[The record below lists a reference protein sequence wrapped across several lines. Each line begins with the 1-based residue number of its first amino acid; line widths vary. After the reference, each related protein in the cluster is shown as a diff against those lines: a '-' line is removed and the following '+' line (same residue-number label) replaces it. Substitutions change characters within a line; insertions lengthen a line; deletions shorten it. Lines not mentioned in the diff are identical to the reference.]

1 MTRASRPSCLACLA
15 GLAASALLAAC
26 GDTTTLPL
34 TLLNLDRPVDVSFA
48 CYGGMRLT
56 KGSANADATQPLVQ
70 TAMPT
75 AACDAL
81 SPTLTPRANRD
92 PMDPMDPGTGTE
104 VAPVPVPGQ
113 GPVDMRTPVP
123 AWYAFIL
130 QSSSG
135 TVAVATWVAR
145 SSEKMTGGVSDQGG
159 DFSVLDADPLTPG
172 KNAISIGEDPV
183 AIITDKAG
191 CFEVTANAGSC
202 DLSELEINSALD
214 DISRLAAPTGSPL
227 RIDRVSVKNRAGVT
241 LLARPSAMIAEP
253 GRQDVG
259 NYCPGLDPDTGAG
272 TATPSGKV
280 YIAYPSCHL
289 VAGVDLAKGGEIFS
303 AISFDATG
311 TASVLTGAALD
322 NVSCP
327 VECSNGKTPL
337 GAVTPGPRPV
347 ALDFK
352 LDTRVDP
359 DPMNHPNSKPA
370 VTQRLAIGAEK
381 LAKIT
386 VANLDLGTFEALPQV
401 LQVPLE
407 DRPAPAAPLDISAV
421 ALSTQIGMGGDAS
434 AVGQQG
440 LTDNTTVDRQAQFV
454 YAVASDGTVRVA
466 DVLNLK
472 HECDTQIDGRFL
484 RFNATAPKDVPSTMC
499 IDNTAKTMPR
509 EVGARGPGIALPD
522 HGIPTSVAIFHP
534 RKIPPRHIDPMT
546 GAATTDFEPAGPST
560 LVGHFATITAASGT
574 VFVVNI
580 DDDYVGDKVSASAP
594 VASQPVLVM
603 AHQLR
608 DNFFNRDAVP
618 LSVPKE
624 GEVPVPLCL
633 AIDPSGGGH
642 AGGPRLSAAP
652 AQTSPTGTLSADY
665 NPALPRFHDSR
676 CTSSSDAPAPNGVPI
691 SDLAIGATRTT
702 RDASYPDLKSIASE
716 TWTMTYEGTLSL
728 DNAVT
733 SVDGPTIRE
742 ATISVDGRG
751 MHLVDQTAP
760 FCEMGVEAF
769 DVVDLRG
776 CDPSHGNGDCPAD
789 YQCYVHP
796 KSNVNIGACLLKS
809 EAQRLT
815 ETCKDFLTTQR
826 RYTVGEIRAGQVQLL
841 ECKHEL
847 PMTPV
852 DGCTSPEQC
861 SAIADVMYKNNP
873 LEADLYRIDSQHP
886 PAATWSCENDPLR
899 KPVESG
905 SRCVQT
911 CGNDPGHPPCA
922 KGSICR
928 IANPNDPPAMQAG
941 VCMEGVE
948 PPQSCLNGPQRFDV
962 RASEAF
968 AIIGQRSGFIH
979 PWIKNNG
986 IDATKPADACIRDPK
1001 ASPLQIGRIPLKAPP
1016 CTGSPAPNP
1025 CEDDTTVMQAEFVP
1039 VYKMPPPENPNEACV
1054 KVEDSLQDTRIAP
1067 AIKIS
1072 NPAMSL
1078 TLVDPTYPGDGRCFL
1093 DRKGTLGKVPFAVTG
1108 YRIEFEQKAGYEPF
1122 QLQLFGLVT
1131 PVKVV
1136 HGPSESIWV
1145 IDNGDFISTSI
1156 TQASTRGRVFRIESS
1171 DLVGNTLQ

>member
-1 MTRASRPSCLACLA
+1 MTRASLLSGLS
-15 GLAASALLAAC
+15 GLAAAALIAAC

-56 KGSANADATQPLVQ
+56 QGMPPDAGQKIIQ

-75 AACDAL
+75 AACEAL
-81 SPTLTPRANRD
+81 SPTLTPRANVD
-92 PMDPMDPGTGTE
+92 GTGAE
-104 VAPVPVPGQ
+104 AAAPPVAGQ
-113 GPVDMRTPVP
+113 EMVAMTAPVP

-135 TVAVATWVAR
+135 TVAVATWAAR
-145 SSEKMTGGVSDQGG
+145 PSEKMTGGVSDQGG
-159 DFSVLDADPLTPG
+159 DFNVLDADPLTPG
-172 KNAISIGEDPV
+172 KNAISIGEDPI

-202 DLSELEINSALD
+202 DLSELEINTALD
-214 DISRLAAPTGSPL
+214 DISGAAPKGSPV
-227 RIDRVSVKNRAGVT
+227 RIDRVSVKNRAGAA

-253 GRQDVG
+253 GRKDVG
-259 NYCPGLDPDTGAG
+259 NYCPNLNFNDGTG

-280 YIAYPSCHL
+280 YIAYPTCHL
-289 VAGVDLAKGGEIFS
+289 VAGIDLAKGGEIFS
-303 AISFDATG
+303 AIRFDATG

-327 VECSNGKTPL
+327 AECSDGKTPP
-337 GAVTPGPRPV
+337 GTITPGPRPV

-352 LDTRVDP
+352 LDTRIDNVDDNMDMIP
-359 DPMNHPNSKPA
+359 DHPNSKPA

-386 VANLDLGTFEALPQV
+386 VVNLDLATFEALPVV

-407 DRPAPAAPLDISAV
+407 DRPAPAAPLDVTAV
-421 ALSTQIGMGGDAS
+421 ALSLQIGMGGDAS

-440 LTDNTTVDRQAQFV
+440 LTDNTAADHQAQFV

-472 HECDTQIDGRFL
+472 HECDTQVDGRFL
-484 RFNATAPKDVPSTMC
+484 RGTGVSVPKDVPSTMC
-499 IDNTAKTMPR
+499 IDNTARTMPR
-509 EVGARGPGIALPD
+509 EVGARGPGIVLPD
-522 HGIPTSVAIFHP
+522 NGIPTSVAIFHP
-534 RKIPPRHIDPMT
+534 RDKPPRQIDMMNN
-546 GAATTDFEPAGPST
+546 ATTDFVAAAPSVM
-560 LVGHFATITAASGT
+560 VGHFATITAASGT

-580 DDDYVGDKVSASAP
+580 DDDYVADKVSVSAP
-594 VASQPVLVM
+594 VSSQPVLVM

-608 DNFFNRDAVP
+608 DNFFNRDAAP
-618 LSVPKE
+618 LNADMT
-624 GEVPVPLCL
+624 GQLCT
-633 AIDPSGGGH
+633 AIDPTGGGH

-652 AQTSPTGTLSADY
+652 AQTSPTNTLSADY
-665 NPALPRFHDSR
+665 NPALPKFHDSL
-676 CTSSSDAPAPNGVPI
+676 CISKTDAPDPGIPV
-691 SDLAIGATRTT
+691 SDLEFGATRTT

-742 ATISVDGRG
+742 ATINVDGLG

-760 FCEMGVEAF
+760 FCDMGVEPF

-796 KSNVNIGACLLKS
+796 KSNVAVGACLLKS

-815 ETCKDFLTTQR
+815 DTCFQYLISQR
-826 RYTVGEIRAGQVQLL
+826 RYTVGGIRAGQVQLL
-841 ECKHEL
+841 ERKHEL
-847 PMTPV
+847 AMTPV
-852 DGCTSPEQC
+852 DGCTSTDQC
-861 SAIADVMYKNNP
+861 NAIARVAAAINP
-873 LEADLYRIDSQHP
+873 SADPYRDPALGP
-886 PAATWSCENDPLR
+886 PFTTWSCQADPLR
-899 KPVESG
+899 KPVDSG
-905 SRCVQT
+905 MRCVQT
-911 CGNDPGHPPCA
+911 CTSDAEHLKTDPRANCSN
-922 KGSICR
+922 GSICR
-928 IANPNDPPAMQAG
+928 LNPGSATDG
-941 VCMEGVE
+941 VCIEGVE

-986 IDATKPADACIRDPK
+986 VDATKPPDACILDPK
-1001 ASPLQIGRIPLKAPP
+1001 ASPLQVGRIPLKAPP

-1025 CEDDTTVMQAEFVP
+1025 CEDDTGTQGEIVP
-1039 VYKMPPPENPNEACV
+1039 VYQMPPPADPKLPCV
-1054 KVEDSLQDTRIAP
+1054 KVEDSVRETRVAP
-1067 AIKIS
+1067 AIKVS
-1072 NPAMSL
+1072 NPAMSF

-1093 DRKGTLGKVPFAVTG
+1093 DRNGNLGRVPFAVTG

-1136 HGPSESIWV
+1136 HGPSESIWI
-1145 IDNGDFISTSI
+1145 IDDGDFISTSI
-1156 TQASTRGRVFRIESS
+1156 TQASTRGRVFRVESS